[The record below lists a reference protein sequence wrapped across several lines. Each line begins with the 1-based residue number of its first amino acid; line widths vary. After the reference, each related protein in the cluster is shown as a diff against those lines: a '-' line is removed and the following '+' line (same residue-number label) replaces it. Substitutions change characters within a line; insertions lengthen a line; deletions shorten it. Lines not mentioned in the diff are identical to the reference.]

1 MTVKDIHG
9 RIKSLADDRNL
20 SIYELAKRAGMAEST
35 IYNLFERGTMPKLE
49 TLERLCDAMDVTLS
63 DFFAFLSGPEKRVHM
78 TGDEIALIELNRE
91 LTKRNRE
98 HLIIYAQGMLA
109 SQQTR
114 ASNNDQSRR
123 R

>member
-1 MTVKDIHG
+1 MTVEDIHG

-20 SIYELAKRAGMAEST
+20 SMYELAKRAGMAEST

-49 TLERLCDAMDVTLS
+49 TLVKLCIAMDITLS
-63 DFFAFLSGPEKRVHM
+63 DFFVFLSGPEERVHM

-98 HLIIYAQGMLA
+98 HLIIYAKGMLA
-109 SQQTR
+109 GQQTKKTSPVER
-114 ASNNDQSRR
+114 GQ
-123 R
+123 